1 MHNTRLGHNLIGS
14 ATMGWDEEVEGI
26 EQRRALATA
35 HGGAE
40 AVEKHR
46 SRGKQ
51 PLRERIDQLL
61 DSGSFRE
68 VAPLAGHGERDESGK
83 LTSFTPA
90 NYVLGTGQVDGRTIA
105 VGGEDFTIRGGS
117 PGVGGLR
124 KSVFA
129 ETLAL
134 RYRIPL
140 VRLLEGGGGSVGG
153 PAKKGAPR
161 PAGPDGL
168 NSESRFLSIMRVMG
182 EVPVASAAMG
192 PVAGMPAARLA
203 ASHFTVMVRD
213 TSQVM
218 IGGPALVERALGKT
232 LTKEELGGHKVHLKS
247 GVVHNLADSEQDALA
262 QIRRFFSYLPSHA
275 WQRPPVIDCDDPP
288 DRAEPLLRS
297 IVPRERRKP
306 YKMRK
311 IIEAVFD
318 VGSFF
323 ELRKRYGPS
332 QITGFARLD
341 GHPVGVLANDPMYY
355 AGAMTATAAQKLG
368 TFVDLCDNFHVPIVS
383 LVDQPGFMIGPDAE
397 TTATIQYGTAAIC
410 AVMQA
415 RVPWLSVMVRKTY
428 GVAGAA
434 HYGAEATV
442 LAWPSAEA
450 GALPLEGGVAVAFR
464 REIAEAP
471 DPDARR
477 AELEAMLAGR
487 RNPFAGAES
496 CSVHDLIDPC
506 DTRRHLCD
514 WLALASPMLDSQLT
528 PAMRSFRP

>member
-1 MHNTRLGHNLIGS
+1 MS
-14 ATMGWDEEVEGI
+14 WEDEVEGI
-26 EQRRALATA
+26 ERRRLLAKS
-35 HGGAE
+35 HGGDE
-40 AVEKHR
+40 AVAKHR
-46 SRGKQ
+46 ERGKQ

-61 DSGSFRE
+61 DDGSFRE
-68 VAPLAGHGERDESGK
+68 VAPIAGNAELDEQGAI
-83 LTSFTPA
+83 TGFTPA
-90 NYVLGTGQVDGRTIA
+90 NYVLGTGTVGGRTIA

-153 PAKKGAPR
+153 PAKGQARQPR

-168 NSESRFLSIMRVMG
+168 NNQARFHSIMRCMG

-203 ASHFTVMVRD
+203 ASHFTVMVKG

-218 IGGPALVERALGKT
+218 IGGPALVERAVGKT
-232 LTKEELGGHKVHLKS
+232 LTKEELGGHRVHLKS
-247 GVVHNLADSEQDALA
+247 GVVHNLADSEPDALA
-262 QIRRFFSYLPSHA
+262 QIGRFFSYLPSHA
-275 WQRPPVIDCDDPP
+275 WERPPVTECDDPI
-288 DRAEPLLRS
+288 DRAEPSLRAV
-297 IVPRERRKP
+297 VPRDRRKP
-306 YKMRK
+306 YKMRT
-311 IIEAVFD
+311 ILDAVFD
-318 VGSFF
+318 RGSFF
-323 ELRKRYGPS
+323 ELRRRYGSS
-332 QITGFARLD
+332 QITGLARLA
-341 GHPVGVLANDPMYY
+341 GQPVGVLANDPMFY
-355 AGAMTATAAQKLG
+355 AGAMTAAAAQKLG
-368 TFVDLCDNFHVPIVS
+368 TFVDLCDNFHLPIVS

-464 REIAEAP
+464 REIAEAD
-471 DPDARR
+471 DPEAKR
-477 AELEAMLAGR
+477 AELEKLLAGR
-487 RNPFAGAES
+487 RNPYAAAES
-496 CSVHDLIDPC
+496 CGVHDLIDPAH
-506 DTRRHLCD
+506 TRRHLCE
-514 WLALASPMLDSQLT
+514 WLSLASPLLDAQLS
-528 PAMRSFRP
+528 PAQRTMRP

>member
-1 MHNTRLGHNLIGS
+1 
-14 ATMGWDEEVEGI
+14 MGWDDEIEGI
-26 EQRRALATA
+26 EARRKLAKL
-35 HGGAE
+35 HGGDE
-40 AVEKHR
+40 AVAKHR
-46 SRGKQ
+46 QRGKQ

-61 DSGSFRE
+61 DDASFRE
-68 VAPLAGHGERDESGK
+68 IAPIAGSSERGPDGE
-83 LTSFTPA
+83 LTGFTPA
-90 NYVLGTGQVDGRTIA
+90 NYVLGTGLVDGRRIA

-124 KSVFA
+124 KSVYA

-140 VRLLEGGGGSVGG
+140 VRLLEGGGGSVAG
-153 PAKKGAPR
+153 PAKGQPR

-168 NSESRFLSIMRVMG
+168 NNSARFHSIMRCMG

-203 ASHFTVMVRD
+203 ASHFTVMVRG

-218 IGGPALVERALGKT
+218 IGGPALVERAVGKT

-247 GVVHNLADSEQDALA
+247 GVVHNLASSEQDAVL
-262 QIRRFFSYLPSHA
+262 QIRRFFSYLPTHA
-275 WQRPPVIDCDDPP
+275 WAPPPVTQCDDPI
-288 DRAEPLLRS
+288 DRAEPSLREV
-297 IVPRERRKP
+297 VPHDRRKP
-306 YKMRK
+306 YKMRTV
-311 IIEAVFD
+311 IDAVFD
-318 VGSFF
+318 TGSFF
-323 ELRKRYGPS
+323 ELRRRYGSS
-332 QITGFARLD
+332 QITGLARLN

-355 AGAMTATAAQKLG
+355 AGAMTAAAAQKLG
-368 TFVDLCDNFHVPIVS
+368 TFVDLCDNFHLPIVS

-464 REIAEAP
+464 REIAESA
-471 DPDARR
+471 DPEAKR
-477 AELEAMLAGR
+477 AELEAMLAGK
-487 RNPFAGAES
+487 RNPYAAAES
-496 CSVHDLIDPC
+496 CGVHDLIDPA
-506 DTRRHLCD
+506 DTRRHLCE
-514 WLALASPMLDSQLT
+514 WLQLAWPLLDGQLT
-528 PAMRSFRP
+528 PALRTMRP